1 MELLNQPSGDKRNTI
16 SGHQCFIT
24 IFALFFTLVFAG
36 HAFSLEATEP
46 SPITNSTSANIHD
59 VAAETQVA
67 LLGEEKSGDKST
79 AVTEI
84 PIAQRIQ
91 QQIYIIQTSFVK
103 LEGGIASLVEGFF
116 KLPGDVVMAFTTLSE
131 GKGFFF
137 VLLITG
143 KVLLIYGASLGL
155 ESYVRRLTAPIRY
168 HFEQAPVE
176 YFLNKVLRNGLLLI
190 LNGLYFAVFFY
201 GAMVLIALTLAEGGN
216 TRMIASGYLAP
227 IFFARVLV
235 LVFAFVFCPNSKTAR
250 ITPITD
256 YAAKVLFFYF
266 SAVVIV
272 TPLIARTLFTLTIL
286 GISAETFLFL
296 QFFGIW
302 VGLFILLHMIFT
314 NKQTLI
320 DFMAEHSVSA
330 KESKATAWIYER
342 WYILISAYLIGMVAI
357 RDMSLLM
364 GHDNFG
370 AFALSIASVPGAILL
385 EMLIW
390 SLLSSA
396 FPVNSASPE
405 DIVISNHVD
414 PAQTKDDKD
423 GVELS
428 KARQASK
435 MVIQMHNTARVFI
448 LIGLVLFLLEI
459 WGVEFAFSKGVVG
472 AIFSASAAITI
483 AYFVWEYLN
492 HLINE
497 NMDTEDETGEEMDEG
512 GAGGSRKNT
521 LLLLLKKI
529 IIIFITIITLFV
541 VLSGIGIEIGPLL
554 AGAGIFG
561 LAIGFGAQTLVRD
574 IFSGVFFLID
584 DAFRIGDFV
593 ESGAHKGTVEH
604 ISIRTLRL
612 RHTTGSVHTIPYGEL
627 GSITNYSR
635 DYVLMKLDFR
645 VPADTDIE
653 KVRKIIKKIGIRFL
667 EHPEHGP
674 KFLQPLKSQGVK
686 MIDDDSALV
695 LRMKFKTTPG
705 EQFVLRREV
714 FRAVQEDFAKN
725 DIQFAPRKVTVD
737 IPEYMVGESSKSVT
751 KEEINKAIAGAV
763 IGDTDKEIKLT

>member
-1 MELLNQPSGDKRNTI
+1 MKLLNHPSGVKRNTKKSHPGFI
-16 SGHQCFIT
+16 AILVILVCTLGFAVHGSSQEVMEPVLASGASADIHEIVAKT
-24 IFALFFTLVFAG
+24 KG
-36 HAFSLEATEP
+36 AFSGNEEPAGRITAVAGMSTTHRIQRQITSIQNSFEKLEAGL
-46 SPITNSTSANIHD
+46 D
-59 VAAETQVA
+59 
-67 LLGEEKSGDKST
+67 
-79 AVTEI
+79 
-84 PIAQRIQ
+84 R
-91 QQIYIIQTSFVK
+91 
-103 LEGGIASLVEGFF
+103 LVEGFF
-116 KLPGDVVMAFTTLSE
+116 RLPGDVALAMNNLSE
-131 GKGFFF
+131 GKGFLF
-137 VLLITG
+137 VLFTLL
-143 KVLLIYGASLGL
+143 KVLLIYGVSLGL
-155 ESYVRRLTAPIRY
+155 ERYVRRLTSPVRHY
-168 HFEQAPVE
+168 FEQAPVE
-176 YFLNKVLRNGLLLI
+176 YFFNKVLRNGLLLL

-201 GAMVLIALTLAEGGN
+201 AAMVLIALTLVEGSN
-216 TRMIASGYLAP
+216 TRMIAGGYLAP
-227 IFFARVLV
+227 IFSARVLV
-235 LVFAFVFCPNSKTAR
+235 VIFAFVFCPNSKTAR

-256 YAAKVLFFYF
+256 YAAQVLFFYF

-272 TPLIARTLFTLTIL
+272 TPLIGRTLFTLSIL
-286 GISAETFLFL
+286 GISDETFLFL
-296 QFFGIW
+296 QFFGVW
-302 VGLFILLHMIFT
+302 VGFFIMLHMIFK
-314 NKQTLI
+314 NRHTLT

-342 WYILISAYLIGMVAI
+342 WYLLISVYLIGMVAI
-357 RDMSLLM
+357 RDVSLLM
-364 GHDNFG
+364 GNDNFR

-396 FPVNSASPE
+396 FPLDPANPE
-405 DIVISNHVD
+405 DIVVSNQID
-414 PAQTKDDKD
+414 PAQVKDDRD

-428 KARQASK
+428 KPRQASK

-448 LIGLVLFLLEI
+448 LIGLVIFLLEI

-472 AIFSASAAITI
+472 AIFSASAAVTI

-492 HLINE
+492 QLIDK
-497 NMDTEDETGEEMDEG
+497 NMDNGDQAEEEMDEG
-512 GAGGSRKNT
+512 GAGGSRKST

-529 IIIFITIITLFV
+529 IIICITIITLFV

-561 LAIGFGAQTLVRD
+561 IAIGFGAQTLVRD

-653 KVRKIIKKIGIRFL
+653 KVRKIIKKIGLRFL

-695 LRMKFKTTPG
+695 VRMKFKTTPG

-725 DIQFAPRKVTVD
+725 DIQFAPRKVTVH
-737 IPEYMVGESSKSVT
+737 IPEHMSGERGESAT
-751 KEEINKAIAGAV
+751 KEEMKTAIAGAV
-763 IGDTDKEIKLT
+763 IADTGKENRVA